1 MLLAVMVLGHPAPSP
16 QVALV
21 QSASLMRFSVPDKT
35 TDLEPT
41 PRRLARLLAPPSAR
55 PQAIAAPVV
64 HARAR
69 PAPAAT
75 AGPPCLAGGT
85 GQWSLFKQDRQAAW
99 LARL

>member
-64 HARAR
+64 QARAR
-69 PAPAAT
+69 PKPAPT
-75 AGPPCLAGGT
+75 AGAPRVAGGT
-85 GQWSLFKQDRQAAW
+85 GRA
-99 LARL
+99 